1 MRKSNTNE
9 VILHIAACH
18 LENLAESRDMDG
30 GPEFEFGDIV
40 EAVMGE
46 GPRDWE
52 AYGLSGRSA
61 KRVTRESAKR
71 AVWCLL
77 QRPEWERYALAHPG
91 MEYPVSAIRYAT
103 NNEILVRQLQSKLT
117 R

>member
-1 MRKSNTNE
+1 MSKFQS
-9 VILHIAACH
+9 VLVHIAACH

-52 AYGLSGRSA
+52 AYGLSSRSA
-61 KRVTRESAKR
+61 RRVTRDAAKR
-71 AVWCLL
+71 AVRCLL
-77 QRPEWERYALAHPG
+77 RRPEWERYELAHPG
-91 MEYPVSAIRYAT
+91 REYPVSAIRYAT
-103 NNEILVRQLQSKLT
+103 SNEILVRQQQSKLS